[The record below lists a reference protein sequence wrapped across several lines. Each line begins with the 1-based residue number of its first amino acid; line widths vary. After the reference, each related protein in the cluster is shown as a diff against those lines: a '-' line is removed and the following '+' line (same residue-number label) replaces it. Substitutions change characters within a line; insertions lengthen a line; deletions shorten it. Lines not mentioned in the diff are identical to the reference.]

1 MQEMNEPD
9 FVIPNDKA
17 IKRKRGGR
25 GPSAFPKVQPVPIGD
40 IVRAIHKQSPQWMD
54 PKTVQWFGTKLPS
67 QGYRGAGDLAFFA
80 TGERLERGRPVTS
93 FGIVRC
99 VDLIT
104 GQMITVEEVEWAL
117 AIANAIMALVPTNGR
132 TSRARAMAEARAKAY
147 ARASHLLAGVRLS
160 GGVDLDALTKARE
173 VHRRMGMG
181 TDE

>member
-1 MQEMNEPD
+1 MEEINEPD

-17 IKRKRGGR
+17 SKRKRGGR
-25 GPSAFPKVQPVPIGD
+25 GPALFPKVQPVPIGD

-117 AIANAIMALVPTNGR
+117 SIANAIMALVPTNGR

-160 GGVDLDALTKARE
+160 GGVDLDALTKVRE

-181 TDE
+181 ADE